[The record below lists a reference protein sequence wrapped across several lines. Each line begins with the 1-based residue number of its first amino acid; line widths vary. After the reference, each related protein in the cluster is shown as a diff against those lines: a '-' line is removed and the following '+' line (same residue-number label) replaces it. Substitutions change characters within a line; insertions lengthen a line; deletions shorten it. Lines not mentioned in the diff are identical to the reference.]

1 MFYIFLLTN
10 LKCQGVKGKKKK
22 NPSIL
27 KKKVR
32 MKEAIH
38 KKYKVDKNM
47 KTQATKEHNNQDTNN
62 KQIK

>member
-1 MFYIFLLTN
+1 
-10 LKCQGVKGKKKK
+10 
-22 NPSIL
+22 
-27 KKKVR
+27 